1 MPIDRVGIGPA
12 RPCMLMCERTSVS
25 PPRVSASI
33 AHKRS
38 YECTRAQYVCTH
50 NLYPM
55 STLRREIRACER
67 TRARQV
73 SRYSY
78 LRAIALER
86 NFCQTYLRYFL
97 IRGCYRY
104 ILTLKEIPNMKLYK
118 DSCYQIKRNLRK
130 VCKVKKPIKL
140 D

>member
-38 YECTRAQYVCTH
+38 YECTRVPNTYVRTIYTRC
-50 NLYPM
+50 
-55 STLRREIRACER
+55 LRSVEKYARASEH
-67 TRARQV
+67 V
-73 SRYSY
+73 HDKYRYSY

-86 NFCQTYLRYFL
+86 NSATRTY
-97 IRGCYRY
+97 
-104 ILTLKEIPNMKLYK
+104 
-118 DSCYQIKRNLRK
+118 DSF
-130 VCKVKKPIKL
+130 
-140 D
+140 